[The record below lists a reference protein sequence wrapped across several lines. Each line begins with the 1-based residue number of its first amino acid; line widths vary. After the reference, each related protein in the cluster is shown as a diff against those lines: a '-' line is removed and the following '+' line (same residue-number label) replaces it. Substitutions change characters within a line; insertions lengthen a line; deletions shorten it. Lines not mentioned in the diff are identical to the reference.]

1 MFERFTQKAVSTIS
15 SAHQNA
21 IWLGSAQIQP
31 EHLLLGL
38 LHESTLG
45 DASWT
50 LLVPFKDWLSNQICA
65 RAPMK
70 TQSSFSVETPFS
82 REAKR
87 VLESAIE
94 EAKRLSDKQVGAEHV
109 LLGLLRERDFFAA
122 ELLNGC
128 GILLE
133 TTRTAIASLPREF
146 KRKAAA

>member
-1 MFERFTQKAVSTIS
+1 RRGRPWQPPFPQDWRNCRGLFFLGFMISTVCTVLEWPVIPRAAPNRAAVMFERFTQKGLNTIF

-21 IWLGSAQIQP
+21 IWLGSAQIEP

-94 EAKRLSDKQVGAEHV
+94 EAKRL
-109 LLGLLRERDFFAA
+109 
-122 ELLNGC
+122 
-128 GILLE
+128 
-133 TTRTAIASLPREF
+133 
-146 KRKAAA
+146 